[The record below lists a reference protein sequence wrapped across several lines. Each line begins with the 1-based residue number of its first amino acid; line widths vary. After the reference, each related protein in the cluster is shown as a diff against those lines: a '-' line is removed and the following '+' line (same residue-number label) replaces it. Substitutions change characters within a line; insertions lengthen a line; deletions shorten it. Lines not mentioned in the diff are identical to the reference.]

1 MPYPVAIDKENPLN
15 INLDSRQICQYNST
29 MKNHNL
35 SCRHSRRQ
43 FIKNTA
49 LAAGAAT
56 SLPLLPSFAQAAAAP
71 AAAASRPL
79 PPAPAPIPAPPG
91 YGVATGPFQPAWES
105 LAGGYQ
111 VPDWF
116 RDAKFGIWAHWGP
129 QCQPEMGDWY
139 AQKMYQFNGP
149 IYKFHV
155 QKYGHPSKFGFK
167 DVVHEWKAEQWEPER
182 LIALYKK
189 AGAKYFAA
197 MANHHDNFDMFDS
210 KYQPWNSVAYGPK
223 KDIVGGWARAV
234 RAAGLRLAVT
244 SHGDRSWS
252 WYEAAQGSDTSGP
265 LAGVPYDG
273 QMTKADGK
281 GLWWEGLDPQD
292 YYAQYHARGAQP
304 AAAYIEKFFHRTID
318 LIDQHHPDLLYFD
331 DVVFPLYP
339 VSDIGL
345 RITAYLY
352 NTSVARSGKV
362 DAVLTGK
369 NLNAEQRKALVYDIE
384 RGATTGGE
392 TVPWQT
398 DTCIGNWHYE
408 RSLFDQHKY
417 KTPKQVAQML
427 VDIVSKNGNLLLNI
441 PLPGNGAPDTDE
453 LKFLAEFTA
462 WMEVNSE
469 GIYATRPWKVYGEGP
484 STTSQAPRGQF
495 GGTTDVRPYTA
506 EDMRFV
512 AKGDTLYAF
521 LMAWPETRASV
532 VKSLATN
539 SPHLDGRKV
548 ADVTLLGYG
557 GKLEWTQDA
566 QGLNVKLPAAPPSEH
581 AVALKI
587 KGVTA

>member
-1 MPYPVAIDKENPLN
+1 M
-15 INLDSRQICQYNST
+15 Q
-29 MKNHNL
+29 NHNIT
-35 SCRHSRRQ
+35 RNQSRRQ

-71 AAAASRPL
+71 AARTSRPL
-79 PPAPAPIPAPPG
+79 PPAPAPISAPPG
-91 YGVATGPFQPAWES
+91 YGVAKGPFEPTWES

-167 DVVHEWKAEQWEPER
+167 DVVHEWKAEQWDPER

-189 AGAKYFAA
+189 AGAKYFSA

-223 KDIVGGWARAV
+223 KDIVGGWARAA

-273 QMTKADGK
+273 QMTKAEGK

-304 AAAYIEKFFHRTID
+304 AAAYIEKFFNRTID

-417 KTPKQVAQML
+417 KTARQVAQML

-453 LKFLAEFTA
+453 LKFLSEFSA

-484 STTSQAPRGQF
+484 STTVQGPRGQF
-495 GGTTDVRPYTA
+495 GGTTDVRPYTS
-506 EDMRFV
+506 EDIRFM

-521 LMAWPETRASV
+521 IMAWPETRATV
-532 VKSLATN
+532 VKSLAAN

-548 ADVTLLGYG
+548 ADVSLLGYG

-566 QGLNVKLPAAPPSEH
+566 QGLNVKLPATPPSEH
-581 AVALKI
+581 AVALRI